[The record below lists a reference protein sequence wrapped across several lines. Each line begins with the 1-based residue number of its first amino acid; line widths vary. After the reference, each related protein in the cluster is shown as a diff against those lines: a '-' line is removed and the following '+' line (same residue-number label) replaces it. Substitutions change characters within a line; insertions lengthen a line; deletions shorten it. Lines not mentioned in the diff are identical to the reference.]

1 MKCPKCGYISFDYNQ
16 VCPKC
21 NKNISAEQEKTFLP
35 SFRPDP
41 PSLLGFLIGEANES
55 NINLRAP
62 HNAHMGAHSSENMD
76 LGDSAILDREDFNL
90 EGQDLEVSFAP
101 EESGELEIKQEPV
114 AEHEKLFSDSDF
126 NLEDKEGD
134 EIISPM
140 ESTGEDD
147 SALDLGDLSLEE
159 SGDDFGNLS
168 LDEAEAPEKQT
179 ETEIEFDDANF
190 SLDSL
195 SGEIEAGGSEL
206 EPEIELN
213 LDDLKVGDLGD
224 LEIGN
229 GEALEKELAGT
240 LVEQD
245 RESISNEQQEAEDLL
260 IERPDVDLDNISD
273 IPDIFANG
281 AGTEEKEKTIILSDF
296 SLDDAESADIEGFEF
311 DDVPL
316 EASSTEEEALDLEN
330 FNLDLNDSG
339 EMAGSPNL
347 LDDLSL
353 NDSAELEKSFNLNDL
368 SNDEHSDREKDIPS
382 QSKILSDSDEF
393 DIDLDAMSLDVE
405 EYQKKPDADKDDFVL
420 DLEDMD
426 IDLDLNDPKK

>member
-1 MKCPKCGYISFDYNQ
+1 MRCPKCGYISFDYNQ

-55 NINLRAP
+55 NINLRAQRGT
-62 HNAHMGAHSSENMD
+62 HMDSHVSENMD
-76 LGDSAILDREDFNL
+76 LGDSAILDREDFNF
-90 EGQDLEVSFAP
+90 EGQDLEMSLAP
-101 EESGELEIKQEPV
+101 EDPGELVIEQERV
-114 AEHEKLFSDSDF
+114 VEHEKLFSDSDF
-126 NLEDKEGD
+126 NLEEKEDD
-134 EIISPM
+134 EILSPM
-140 ESTGEDD
+140 ESAGDEE

-159 SGDDFGNLS
+159 SGDDLGDLV
-168 LDEAEAPEKQT
+168 LDESKVPKEQT

-195 SGEIEAGGSEL
+195 SGEIDAGGSEL

-224 LEIGN
+224 LEIGT
-229 GEALEKELAGT
+229 GDALEKELQGT
-240 LVEQD
+240 LVEPD
-245 RESISNEQQEAEDLL
+245 REFGGEQLEAEDLL

-273 IPDIFANG
+273 IPDIFAKDT
-281 AGTEEKEKTIILSDF
+281 AAEEKEKTIILSDF
-296 SLDDAESADIEGFEF
+296 SLDEAESASIEGFEF

-316 EASSTEEEALDLEN
+316 ETSPPEDEALDLEN

-339 EMAGSPNL
+339 EMGGSPNQ
-347 LDDLSL
+347 DDLSL
-353 NDSAELEKSFNLNDL
+353 NDSAELEKTFSLNDI
-368 SNDEHSDREKDIPS
+368 SIDEYSDHGKDISS
-382 QSKILSDSDEF
+382 QSKISSDSDEF

-405 EYQKKPDADKDDFVL
+405 EYQKKPASDKDDFIL